1 MPAPKYIKPERVWL
15 KAHPD
20 LNEKWLQDR
29 IGEDPSLLGLGDL
42 VLRDR
47 ERPQAGAGRLD
58 LLLQDAEANRRY
70 EVEIQLG
77 KTDESHII
85 RTIEYWDIERK
96 RYPQYDHVAVIV
108 AEDITSRF
116 LNVIGLFNGFIP
128 LVAIQ
133 LRAPSRLGDTISLV
147 FSKVIDEMRLGLVDE
162 DEEVRAP
169 ADRGYWEKRGSKQTL
184 AMADEMFGWLHDLDP
199 GLELKYNKF
208 YIGLAKD
215 GRSNLFVLFRP
226 QKVALM
232 VEIRLERSD
241 EVQAQLDA
249 AGLTVIDYDDRA
261 GHYRIRLDKTDLT
274 KHKELLISL
283 MTQARGGAE

>member
-1 MPAPKYIKPERVWL
+1 VPAPKYAKPERVWL
-15 KAHPD
+15 KTHTD
-20 LNEKWLQDR
+20 LDEKWLQDR
-29 IGEDPSLLGLGDL
+29 IGDDPSLLGLGDL

-128 LVAIQ
+128 LVAVQ
-133 LRAPSRLGDTISLV
+133 LRAVQIGDTISLV

-162 DEEVRAP
+162 DEEVRVP
-169 ADRGYWEKRGSKQTL
+169 ADRGYWEKRGSKQTV

-215 GRSNLFVLFRP
+215 GRSNNFVSFRP
-226 QKVALM
+226 QKVGLR

-241 EVQAQLDA
+241 DTQALLDHS
-249 AGLTVIDYDDRA
+249 GLTAMDYDDRW
-261 GHYRIRLDKTDLT
+261 GHYWIRLDKADLT
-274 KHKELLISL
+274 KHKDLLISL
-283 MTQARGGAE
+283 MTKAHE

>member
-1 MPAPKYIKPERVWL
+1 VAVPRYVKPEHVSLRT
-15 KAHPD
+15 HTN
-20 LNEKWLQDR
+20 LNETWLQDR

-47 ERPQAGAGRLD
+47 ERPQVGAGRLD

-77 KTDESHII
+77 RTDESHII

-128 LVAIQ
+128 LVAIRLTAIQ
-133 LRAPSRLGDTISLV
+133 LGDTVSLV
-147 FSKVIDEMRLGLVDE
+147 FSKVIDEARLGLVDE
-162 DEEVRAP
+162 DEEVRVP
-169 ADRGYWEKRGSKQTL
+169 ADRAYWEKRGSKQTL
-184 AMADEMFGWLHDLDP
+184 AMADEILKWLRELDP
-199 GLELKYNKF
+199 GLDLKYNKF

-215 GRSNLFVLFRP
+215 GRPNNFVSFRP
-226 QKVALM
+226 KKDWLR
-232 VEIRLERSD
+232 VEIKLERSD
-241 EVQAQLDA
+241 EIQRQLEA
-249 AGLTVIDYDDRA
+249 SGLDVMDYDGRW
-261 GHYRIRLDKTDLT
+261 GQYRVRLGKEDLA
-274 KHKELLISL
+274 KHKDFLMSL
-283 MTQARGGAE
+283 MAKAHDGSN